1 MLSLGNLAK
10 CIRKCPA
17 GISGAWSAGA
27 TCAVTAGVAVGLA
40 PDSGVAGLAVSA
52 GLVLS
57 VGLVVSAG
65 LVPSVGLVLPAG
77 LAAFAES
84 VASLTWAPSAVWLPA
99 SDGFLLSAWPAEVSC
114 SAGLPLS
121 ACPASA

>member
-17 GISGAWSAGA
+17 GISGAWLAGP

-40 PDSGVAGLAVSA
+40 PDSGVAGWAVSA

-57 VGLVVSAG
+57 VGLVLSAG
-65 LVPSVGLVLPAG
+65 LVPSVGLSPSAG
-77 LAAFAES
+77 LAAFAGL
-84 VASLTWAPSAVWLPA
+84 VASLA
-99 SDGFLLSAWPAEVSC
+99 
-114 SAGLPLS
+114 
-121 ACPASA
+121 

>member
-40 PDSGVAGLAVSA
+40 PDSGLAGLAVSEA
-52 GLVLS
+52 LSLPVGLVLS
-57 VGLVVSAG
+57 AR
-65 LVPSVGLVLPAG
+65 
-77 LAAFAES
+77 LAAFAGL
-84 VASLTWAPSAVWLPA
+84 VASLA
-99 SDGFLLSAWPAEVSC
+99 
-114 SAGLPLS
+114 
-121 ACPASA
+121 

>member
-17 GISGAWSAGA
+17 GISGAWLACTTCGA
-27 TCAVTAGVAVGLA
+27 VAGVAVGLA

-57 VGLVVSAG
+57 VGLVLSAG
-65 LVPSVGLVLPAG
+65 LVPSVGLVR
-77 LAAFAES
+77 
-84 VASLTWAPSAVWLPA
+84 
-99 SDGFLLSAWPAEVSC
+99 
-114 SAGLPLS
+114 SAGLVPSL
-121 ACPASA
+121 A